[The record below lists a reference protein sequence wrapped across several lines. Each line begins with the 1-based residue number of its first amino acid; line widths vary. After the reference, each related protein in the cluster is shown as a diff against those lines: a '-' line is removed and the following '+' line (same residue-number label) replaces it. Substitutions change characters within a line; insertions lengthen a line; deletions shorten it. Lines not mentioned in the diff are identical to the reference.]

1 MRPGDLPDL
10 GLLTSGRIQRMSDND
25 SAASSKPN
33 EFTVRMPSGTDD
45 PLSDS
50 EIQSYR
56 EEINRLDRVII
67 DAIHRRSEVSK
78 AIGKTRQGSGGT
90 KLVYTREVAIINQFR
105 AEFGPEGVE
114 IAKALLQLGRGR
126 LG

>member
-1 MRPGDLPDL
+1 
-10 GLLTSGRIQRMSDND
+10 MSDNE
-25 SAASSKPN
+25 SSESTEFT

-78 AIGKTRQGSGGT
+78 AIGKTRLSSGGT
-90 KLVYTREVAIINQFR
+90 KLVYTREVTIINQFR
-105 AEFGPEGVE
+105 EEFGSEGVD

>member
-1 MRPGDLPDL
+1 MRLVALPFSPRRTIVAMTD
-10 GLLTSGRIQRMSDND
+10 
-25 SAASSKPN
+25 N
-33 EFTVRMPSGTDD
+33 EFRVRMPSGTDD

-56 EEINRLDRVII
+56 EEINRLDQLII
-67 DAIHRRSEVSK
+67 DSIRRRSEVSQ
-78 AIGKTRQGSGGT
+78 AIGKTRLGSGGT
-90 KLVYTREVAIINQFR
+90 KLVYTREVAIINEFREQFGR
-105 AEFGPEGVE
+105 EGVE

>member
-1 MRPGDLPDL
+1 MTSAGHGDQQ
-10 GLLTSGRIQRMSDND
+10 GLEQPSN
-25 SAASSKPN
+25 SS
-33 EFTVRMPSGTDD
+33 FTVRMPSGTQD

-50 EIQSYR
+50 EIRTYR
-56 EEINRLDRVII
+56 EEIDRMDRLII

-78 AIGKTRQGSGGT
+78 AIGRTRQGSGGT
-90 KLVYTREVAIINQFR
+90 KLVYTREVAIINMFR
-105 AEFGPEGVE
+105 EEFGSEGVE

>member
-1 MRPGDLPDL
+1 MTD
-10 GLLTSGRIQRMSDND
+10 
-25 SAASSKPN
+25 N
-33 EFTVRMPSGTDD
+33 EFRVRMPSGTDD

-56 EEINRLDRVII
+56 EEINRLDQLII
-67 DAIHRRSEVSK
+67 DSIRRRSEVSH
-78 AIGKTRQGSGGT
+78 AIGKTRVGSGGT
-90 KLVYTREVAIINQFR
+90 KLVYTREMAIINEFR
-105 AEFGPEGVE
+105 EEFGREGVE

>member
-1 MRPGDLPDL
+1 MTD
-10 GLLTSGRIQRMSDND
+10 
-25 SAASSKPN
+25 N
-33 EFTVRMPSGTDD
+33 EFRVRMPSGTDD

-56 EEINRLDRVII
+56 EEINRLDQLII
-67 DAIHRRSEVSK
+67 DSIRRRSEVSR
-78 AIGKTRQGSGGT
+78 AIGKTRVGSGGT
-90 KLVYTREVAIINQFR
+90 KLVYRREVAIINEFR
-105 AEFGPEGVE
+105 EEFGREGVE

>member
-1 MRPGDLPDL
+1 
-10 GLLTSGRIQRMSDND
+10 MSDNE
-25 SAASSKPN
+25 SSESTEFT

-67 DAIHRRSEVSK
+67 LSLIHISEPTRR
-78 AIGKTRQGSGGT
+78 
-90 KLVYTREVAIINQFR
+90 
-105 AEFGPEGVE
+105 
-114 IAKALLQLGRGR
+114 
-126 LG
+126 

>member
-1 MRPGDLPDL
+1 
-10 GLLTSGRIQRMSDND
+10 MSDND

-78 AIGKTRQGSGGT
+78 AIGKTRLGSGGT

-105 AEFGPEGVE
+105 AEFGSEGVE